1 MYRSGRDAGS
11 VCDTG
16 RKSAWKRG
24 EQRERAVP
32 CHTSHHIP
40 SDHPCS
46 PLLHQPLHLQQPG
59 AELQGS
65 EHMWLS
71 SNTGHALGMPEA
83 KTNGSGRIR
92 AGQHILE
99 AQKHFLRILLLS
111 CLSCLLTKNAEQNFG
126 QVLLP
131 FLRNT
136 GINLPLFTK
145 SC

>member
-1 MYRSGRDAGS
+1 MKRSGRDGGL

-24 EQRERAVP
+24 DQRAEREGSP
-32 CHTSHHIP
+32 MPHIP
-40 SDHPCS
+40 SAHPCS

-71 SNTGHALGMPEA
+71 SDTGHALGMPEA
-83 KTNGSGRIR
+83 KTNKSGRIR
-92 AGQHILE
+92 AGQHISE
-99 AQKHFLRILLLS
+99 EQKHLLRILLLS

-126 QVLLP
+126 RVLLP

-136 GINLPLFTK
+136 GINLPSFTK
-145 SC
+145 SH